1 MDNIQEPYICKS
13 EGFNTRGFPEYNEDI
28 NGMVRVNH
36 GDIVSSDSKGYL
48 WKDGICLCHKES
60 IVGKYHFQKFSKNKK
75 IS

>member
-48 WKDGICLCHKES
+48 WKDGICLCHK
-60 IVGKYHFQKFSKNKK
+60 
-75 IS
+75 